1 MSYKD
6 DNEAYELKQRQI
18 DAMEQALLIA
28 RGISRAESA
37 EIVAERKR
45 LQDAYRGDPGVNPEP
60 GVWINPEGEDV
71 EGGVPIDRQEATKAN
86 GIAKSL
92 LGDEFSTDT
101 QWNVNYF
108 PDRRSSPPDEEEDFW
123 ADLPAPDAST

>member
-6 DNEAYELKQRQI
+6 DHEAYELKQRQI
-18 DAMEQALLIA
+18 DAMQQALLVA
-28 RGISRAESA
+28 RGVSRTEAA
-37 EIVAERKR
+37 AIVEERKQ

-71 EGGVPIDRQEATKAN
+71 EGDEPADRQEAIKAN
-86 GIAKSL
+86 AIAKAL

-101 QWNVNYF
+101 QWNVAHFTDSNA
-108 PDRRSSPPDEEEDFW
+108 RTAEAEDFW
-123 ADLPAPDAST
+123 EDVIPPAPKV